1 MSLGRK
7 EDPFAGTIL
16 FSHIPFLRHISVN
29 ACLMP
34 VLAADGCHVTTVEG
48 VGTVKGD
55 NLHPIQK
62 AMVDMHGSQ
71 CGKYKKK
78 RRILLYFIITQS
90 NKFRW
95 QDSVRLESSFLYTL
109 SLPTTPRC
117 HTSRSIWMEICA
129 VVQAI
134 DPFGMQLGLYVKILA
149 LFEVHV
155 ELHVE
160 IAPSEKNVNKIATS
174 RTKLQRRVPSK
185 WFVRPPRIK

>member
-71 CGKYKKK
+71 CGKYKKLK
-78 RRILLYFIITQS
+78 DEYGSILLSHNLISFAGRILYAWNHRFFIHSLCQQRHGATHRGAFGWKFVPLY
-90 NKFRW
+90 
-95 QDSVRLESSFLYTL
+95 RLST
-109 SLPTTPRC
+109 
-117 HTSRSIWMEICA
+117 H
-129 VVQAI
+129 
-134 DPFGMQLGLYVKILA
+134 LGC
-149 LFEVHV
+149 
-155 ELHVE
+155 
-160 IAPSEKNVNKIATS
+160 S
-174 RTKLQRRVPSK
+174 
-185 WFVRPPRIK
+185 